1 MQPELSDARA
11 YNGRGITYLK
21 KGQYNQAISD
31 FTKALEIIPRFAA
44 AYNNRGLAYSDKGQY
59 DQAISDFTKA
69 LEIKPRFAA
78 AY

>member
-1 MQPELSDARA
+1 MKRTFWLLIVIVFLLAAGCATMQTDLNDA
-11 YNGRGITYLK
+11 
-21 KGQYNQAISD
+21 
-31 FTKALEIIPRFAA
+31 E